1 MNSAD
6 LSKRENTLE
15 VSVQRARQMT
25 AVATTV
31 KDPHTL
37 HPFVCN
43 YFYVQ
48 RMYDCLDD
56 RGH

>member
-6 LSKRENTLE
+6 LSQRKNTPE

-25 AVATTV
+25 AEATTV
-31 KDPHTL
+31 KDAHTL
-37 HPFVCN
+37 HPFMCN
-43 YFYVQ
+43 QFYVQ
-48 RMYDCLDD
+48 RMYDYLDD